1 MTDENLAVDPEKTLD
16 EEVFDDATPD
26 VEPSDDAASEVEPSE
41 DATSEEEPS
50 DEEKMKA
57 KLKEAIEIEQEDIG
71 PLRIKLTVTIPRDH
85 LEERMTEQFDE
96 LKRDA
101 QVPGFRKGHAPMRLI
116 EKRFG
121 TEVGDQ
127 LLTQVVG
134 DGYRAAIEKQKINAL
149 GDPLFWAVVK
159 EERVG
164 EDKVSRTVEA
174 EKLVPFDKA
183 LEAFTMPKEGPL
195 SFSCEVELK
204 PEFELPE
211 LDKIPV
217 TRPLAKIT
225 DEDVESE
232 VKNLRM
238 MRGSFVPVEEGG
250 VELDDLLYVDMT
262 MSVGDEIL
270 VNKDNFDIAARDIR
284 IEGVILEGLGEA
296 LIGKKPGDLATLEAT
311 IPDDHENIDI
321 RGKSAKF
328 EFTVR
333 EIKRLELP
341 PIDEEFLKSGGFESE
356 SELRDMLRASME
368 ARFSKTIN
376 RVMRGQIS
384 DHLIDNTKIEIPQDL
399 SQRQTDRSLR
409 RRRISML
416 REGIPETMVDKAM
429 DELQGEAR
437 DQVVRDLKLYFI
449 LEKIA

>member
-1 MTDENLAVDPEKTLD
+1 
-16 EEVFDDATPD
+16 
-26 VEPSDDAASEVEPSE
+26 
-41 DATSEEEPS
+41 
-50 DEEKMKA
+50 
-57 KLKEAIEIEQEDIG
+57 
-71 PLRIKLTVTIPRDH
+71 
-85 LEERMTEQFDE
+85 
-96 LKRDA
+96 
-101 QVPGFRKGHAPMRLI
+101 
-116 EKRFG
+116 
-121 TEVGDQ
+121 
-127 LLTQVVG
+127 
-134 DGYRAAIEKQKINAL
+134 
-149 GDPLFWAVVK
+149 
-159 EERVG
+159 
-164 EDKVSRTVEA
+164 
-174 EKLVPFDKA
+174 
-183 LEAFTMPKEGPL
+183 
-195 SFSCEVELK
+195 
-204 PEFELPE
+204 
-211 LDKIPV
+211 
-217 TRPLAKIT
+217 
-225 DEDVESE
+225 
-232 VKNLRM
+232 M

-368 ARFSKTIN
+368 ARLDQTIN
-376 RVMRGQIS
+376 RVMHGQIS

-449 LEKIA
+449 LEKIAEDRDIDVREEQVNGAIAQIAQQSNKRFDRVRDELSKGDGLLTLYLQLRDEEVLSTLLNNAEITDAKAPKKTEAKKTSAKKK